1 MGKKSHTSIK
11 AKALFTKSI
20 IENRGYYMALKL
32 NLLFKVVRQL
42 CNLTE
47 TVILNL
53 NK

>member
-1 MGKKSHTSIK
+1 MGKKLHTSIT

-20 IENRGYYMALKL
+20 IENRGYMALKL